1 MVGGILE
8 GMEKRK
14 RNWFFWVFNWSD
26 FRKENWWDPGVEP
39 RPTKTQS
46 PQIGK
51 KILTENKELLSVL
64 DKTITAASTLIFW
77 TYLFFLFLFLFL
89 FCFCFFQCCLT
100 CFFFLF
106 CFGCSSSHVF
116 LFSPVLGSWIFFCYF
131 FFYRKIKCLCFFS
144 HQFWVLEFFSAIF
157 FKKNKVSI
165 YTQFL

>member
-39 RPTKTQS
+39 GPTKTQS

-100 CFFFLF
+100 YFFFFSFLF
-106 CFGCSSSHVF
+106 WVLIQSCVSFLTGFGFLNFFLLFFFFKKNKVFVF
-116 LFSPVLGSWIFFCYF
+116 LFSPILSSWIFFCYF
-131 FFYRKIKCLCFFS
+131 F
-144 HQFWVLEFFSAIF
+144 
-157 FKKNKVSI
+157 
-165 YTQFL
+165 